1 MAESSCGAKT
11 RSGEPCKSKPMPNG
25 RCRMHGGA
33 TPKTNQNAVTHG
45 IYRKLLTPEEQADYD
60 GLELGKVD
68 AELRLMRIR
77 LARAL
82 AAERASAGMAELDE
96 VVTNIGGGP
105 NVADESR
112 KSKVRDY
119 CKLIDTTAARIESL
133 ERTRKGLLEEGEGAA
148 GGSRD
153 VQGFEVVEYDDDPPV
168 AR

>member
-1 MAESSCGAKT
+1 MAESCGAKT
-11 RSGEPCKSKPMPNG
+11 RSGGPCKTAPMQNG

-45 IYRKLLTPEEQADYD
+45 IYRKLLTPEEQLDYD

-68 AELRLMRIR
+68 DELRLMRIR

-82 AAERASAGMAELDE
+82 AAEHAAAGMAELE
-96 VVTNIGGGP
+96 EITVNIGGGP

-112 KSKVRDY
+112 KSRVRDY
-119 CKLIDTTAARIESL
+119 CKLIDATTARIESL
-133 ERTRKGLLEEGEGAA
+133 ERTRMLLVDGEG
-148 GGSRD
+148 GGNED
-153 VQGFEVVEYDDDPPV
+153 VVGFEVREYVENSPV